1 MLIGLVSNKHFC
13 FKSTEVSVVQC
24 NLHFCIA
31 NIKDHPSPP
40 APQLVKIKW
49 GLNLSV

>member
-13 FKSTEVSVVQC
+13 FKRAEVSVVQC

-31 NIKDHPSPP
+31 NIKNHPSPP